1 MTRERPLA
9 PFELDPARIQPA
21 QIELVEEPEPKPP
34 VALPEVEPPKPRRPW
49 LRLFVLGAIA
59 WLLALLGLEAHDFIT
74 GLFERSV
81 WLGGAF
87 AALFGATVMGALG
100 IAAREL
106 RSLWRLERVEE
117 IRTEARPLLASQVH
131 GQAETLLPKVERLY
145 SAREPIADRIERF
158 HRQASDALN
167 DSERLRLFAT
177 TVLEPLDRRAY
188 QLVKRGA
195 RDIAAVTALSPL
207 GILDSLFVLARTL
220 SMLRA
225 IARLYGVRPG
235 AAATVHLLR
244 HTVRNVLAAGA
255 SELLSDAAV
264 EMAGASL
271 VSVLSA
277 RAGQGAAN
285 GLLAAKLGLS
295 AMQICRPLPFTED
308 ELPSLRQLRAEILGS
323 SPQTR

>member
-1 MTRERPLA
+1 MTRDRPLA
-9 PFELDPARIQPA
+9 PFELDPARIPPA
-21 QIELVEEPEPKPP
+21 EIELVEEPEPKPP
-34 VALPEVEPPKPRRPW
+34 APLPEVEPPKPNRPW
-49 LRLFVLGAIA
+49 LRLFVQGALA
-59 WLLALLGLEAHDFIT
+59 SLLALLGLEAYDFVA
-74 GLFERSV
+74 GLFERSA
-81 WLGGAF
+81 WLGSTF
-87 AALFGATVMGALG
+87 AVLLGATVIGALG
-100 IAAREL
+100 IAGREL
-106 RSLWRLERVEE
+106 RSLWRLERVEG
-117 IRTEARPLLASQVH
+117 IRAEARPLLASEVH

-145 SAREPIADRIERF
+145 SARQPIAHRIERF

-167 DSERLRLFAT
+167 DSERLRLFAL

-188 QLVKRGA
+188 QLVKTGA

-207 GILDSLFVLARTL
+207 GLLDSLFVLARTL

-225 IARLYGVRPG
+225 IARLYGMRPG
-235 AAATVHLLR
+235 AAATVRLLR

-255 SELLSDAAV
+255 GELLSDAAV

-308 ELPSLRQLRAEILGS
+308 ELPSLRQLRAEILG
-323 SPQTR
+323 PPPKER

>member
-1 MTRERPLA
+1 MTRDRPLA
-9 PFELDPARIQPA
+9 PFELDPARVPPA
-21 QIELVEEPEPKPP
+21 QIELVEEPEPKLPA
-34 VALPEVEPPKPRRPW
+34 ALPEVEPQRPRRPW
-49 LRLFVLGAIA
+49 LRLLVAGGLA
-59 WLLALLGLEAHDFIT
+59 WLLALLGLEAYDLTT

-81 WLGGAF
+81 WLGTTF
-87 AALFGATVMGALG
+87 AVLLSATAVGALG
-100 IAAREL
+100 IAGREL
-106 RSLWRLERVEE
+106 HSLWRLERVEE
-117 IRTEARPLLASQVH
+117 IRAEARPLLASEVH

-145 SAREPIADRIERF
+145 ASREPIAQRIERF

-167 DSERLRLFAT
+167 DGERLRLFAT
-177 TVLEPLDRRAY
+177 TVLDPLDRRAY

-244 HTVRNVLAAGA
+244 HAVRNVLAAGVG
-255 SELLSDAAV
+255 ELLSDAAV

-308 ELPSLRQLRAEILGS
+308 ELPSLRQLRAEILAPS
-323 SPQTR
+323 SKES

>member
-1 MTRERPLA
+1 MTRQRPLA
-9 PFELDPARIQPA
+9 PFELDPARIRPA
-21 QIELVEEPEPKPP
+21 EIELVEEPEPRLPAP
-34 VALPEVEPPKPRRPW
+34 LPEVEPPAPKRPW
-49 LRLFVLGAIA
+49 LRLFVLGALT
-59 WLLALLGLEAHDFIT
+59 WLLALLGLEAYDFTT
-74 GLFERSV
+74 GLFERSA

-87 AALFGATVMGALG
+87 AALFGVTVLGALG
-100 IAAREL
+100 IAGREL

-117 IRTEARPLLASQVH
+117 IRTEARPLLVSEVH
-131 GQAETLLPKVERLY
+131 GQAEVLLPKVERLY
-145 SAREPIADRIERF
+145 AAREPIAQRIERF
-158 HRQASDALN
+158 HQQASDALN
-167 DSERLRLFAT
+167 DGERLRLFAV

-188 QLVKRGA
+188 QLVKKGA

-244 HTVRNVLAAGA
+244 QTVRNVLAAGVT
-255 SELLSDAAV
+255 ELLSDAAV

-271 VSVLSA
+271 VSILSA

-295 AMQICRPLPFTED
+295 AMQICRPLPFTQD
-308 ELPSLRQLRAEILGS
+308 ELPSLRQLRAEILA
-323 SPQTR
+323 PPPEPR